1 MGSCSWPPLREDN
14 LRASL
19 QARQRHV
26 PVHVAEVTG
35 STQDDAMDRLVAGS
49 EHGSVFV
56 AERQSFGRGRLG
68 RAWLTT
74 PGNLLFSL
82 VVRNVATD
90 GDSAGSLTIAA
101 SIGAARAIEQCVGV
115 SLLIKWPND
124 LMLAQAKVGGI
135 LISVRRPH
143 AVIGVGIN
151 VGTAPGIVDGRPT
164 SAIAEVAD
172 RPVDRTELL
181 ASVID
186 EILSAIDAEGSL
198 ETDLFNDWVSR
209 SSVLG
214 HEVEV
219 SGKMIKRGRVTGFHR
234 DGALLLQ
241 TVDGVTHKIRNGEV
255 SLRGEVWVRQRKR
268 PT

>member
-35 STQDDAMDRLVAGS
+35 STQDDAMDRLVAGT

-68 RAWLTT
+68 RSWLTT

-90 GDSAGSLTIAA
+90 GDPTGALTIAT
-101 SIGAARAIEQCVGV
+101 SVGAARAIEQYAGV

-124 LMLAQAKVGGI
+124 LMLADAKVGGV
-135 LISVRRPH
+135 LISVRGPH

-151 VGTAPGIVDGRPT
+151 IGTAPGIVDGRPT
-164 SAIAEVAD
+164 SAIAEFAD
-172 RPVDRTELL
+172 RPIDRTELL

-186 EILSAIDAEGSL
+186 EILNAIDAEGSL
-198 ETDLFNDWVSR
+198 ETELFEDWVAR

-219 SGKMIKRGRVTGFHR
+219 SGTMIERGHVTGFHR

-241 TVDGVTHKIRNGEV
+241 MADGTTRKIRNGDV
-255 SLRGEVWVRQRKR
+255 SLREEV
-268 PT
+268 